1 MPTVDSTMTTIDTIA
16 AISTPRGEGG
26 ISIVRLSGPLAIPI
40 AQRIFRS
47 PSPSS
52 LRKIKTHTI
61 VYGHIL
67 DPKTSQI
74 IDEVLLT
81 VMKAPRTYTRE
92 DVVEINCHG
101 GAACVHK
108 VLELTLLA
116 GARLAE
122 PGEFTKRAF
131 LNGRIDLAQAESVAD
146 IIRAKTDLTRQV
158 AMNQLQG
165 TMSKTVNQLR
175 NQLIDILAEV
185 EASIDFPEE
194 DLDFGDSIELNKRT
208 QTVLTQLEDLLQT
221 AEDGKILREGLSLA
235 IVGKPNVG
243 KSSLLNALLQ
253 EDRAIVTEIP
263 GTTRDTIEEY
273 ANIRGIPIKLIDTAG
288 IRETS
293 DTVEYAGVKRSR
305 EWLERSDLLLVMLD
319 ASALLT
325 EDDRKLLELTK
336 NKKSITVLNKIDLL
350 PILGSRR
357 DSPDCIGINCES
369 FGIPSEMA
377 SRTEVLGIEQI
388 KKLTPDKPI
397 VATSMLTGQ
406 GLEDLKTSILD
417 SVIHGESI
425 SPDSAIITNV
435 RHRDALRKAK
445 IDIEHALSSLNAAMP
460 PELIAIDLRGALDN
474 LGLIVGK
481 TTTDDILDRVFSQFC
496 IGK

>member
-1 MPTVDSTMTTIDTIA
+1 MPTVDSTMTTIDTIV

-101 GAACVHK
+101 GAACVQK

-194 DLDFGDSIELNKRT
+194 DLDFGDSIELSKRT

-293 DTVEYAGVKRSR
+293 DIIEYAGVKRSR

-319 ASALLT
+319 ASEPLT

-336 NKKSITVLNKIDLL
+336 DKKSITVLNKIDLL
-350 PILGSRR
+350 PILG
-357 DSPDCIGINCES
+357 
-369 FGIPSEMA
+369 MA
-377 SRTEVLGIEQI
+377 SRTEVLDIEQI
-388 KKLTPDKPI
+388 QKLTPDKPI
-397 VATSMLTGQ
+397 VETSMITGQ

-445 IDIEHALSSLNAAMP
+445 IDIEHALSSLDMAMP
-460 PELIAIDLRGALDN
+460 PELIAVDLRGALDN

>member
-26 ISIVRLSGPLAIPI
+26 ISIVRLTGPLAIPI

-92 DVVEINCHG
+92 DIVEINCHG
-101 GAACVHK
+101 GAACVQK

-194 DLDFGDSIELNKRT
+194 DLDFGDSIELSKRT

-293 DTVEYAGVKRSR
+293 DIIEYAGVKRSR

-319 ASALLT
+319 ASEPLT

-336 NKKSITVLNKIDLL
+336 DKKSITVLNKIDL
-350 PILGSRR
+350 
-357 DSPDCIGINCES
+357 
-369 FGIPSEMA
+369 
-377 SRTEVLGIEQI
+377 TELLDIEQI
-388 KKLTPDKPI
+388 QKLTPDKPI
-397 VATSMLTGQ
+397 VETSMLTGE

-460 PELIAIDLRGALDN
+460 PELVAVDLRGALDN
-474 LGLIVGK
+474 LGLIVGE
-481 TTTDDILDRVFSQFC
+481 TTTDDILDRIFSQFC

>member
-1 MPTVDSTMTTIDTIA
+1 MTTIDTIA

-26 ISIVRLSGPLAIPI
+26 ISIVRLTGPLAIPI

-92 DVVEINCHG
+92 DIVEINCHG
-101 GAACVHK
+101 GAACVQK

-165 TMSKTVNQLR
+165 TMSKTVNRLR
-175 NQLIDILAEV
+175 DLLIDILAEV

-194 DLDFGDSIELNKRT
+194 DLDFGGSIELSKRT
-208 QTVLTQLEDLLQT
+208 RTVLIQLEELLQT

-293 DTVEYAGVKRSR
+293 DTVEYAGVKRSK

-319 ASALLT
+319 ASEPLT

-336 NKKSITVLNKIDLL
+336 DKKSITVLNKIDL
-350 PILGSRR
+350 
-357 DSPDCIGINCES
+357 
-369 FGIPSEMA
+369 
-377 SRTEVLGIEQI
+377 TELLDIEQI
-388 KKLTPDKPI
+388 QKLTPDKPI
-397 VATSMLTGQ
+397 VETSMLTGQ

-460 PELIAIDLRGALDN
+460 PELVAVDLRGALDN
-474 LGLIVGK
+474 LGLIVGE
-481 TTTDDILDRVFSQFC
+481 TTTDDILDRIFSQFC

>member
-26 ISIVRLSGPLAIPI
+26 ISIVRLTGPLAIPI

-92 DVVEINCHG
+92 DIVEINCHG
-101 GAACVHK
+101 GAACVQK

-165 TMSKTVNQLR
+165 TMSKTVNRLR
-175 NQLIDILAEV
+175 DLLIDILAEV

-194 DLDFGDSIELNKRT
+194 DLDFGDSIELSKRT

-293 DTVEYAGVKRSR
+293 DTVEYAGVKRSK

-319 ASALLT
+319 ASEPLT

-336 NKKSITVLNKIDLL
+336 DKKSITVLNKIDL
-350 PILGSRR
+350 
-357 DSPDCIGINCES
+357 
-369 FGIPSEMA
+369 
-377 SRTEVLGIEQI
+377 TELLDIEQI
-388 KKLTPDKPI
+388 QKLTPDKPI
-397 VATSMLTGQ
+397 VETSMLTGQ

-460 PELIAIDLRGALDN
+460 PELVAVDLRGALDN
-474 LGLIVGK
+474 LGLIVGE
-481 TTTDDILDRVFSQFC
+481 TTTDDILDRIFSQFC